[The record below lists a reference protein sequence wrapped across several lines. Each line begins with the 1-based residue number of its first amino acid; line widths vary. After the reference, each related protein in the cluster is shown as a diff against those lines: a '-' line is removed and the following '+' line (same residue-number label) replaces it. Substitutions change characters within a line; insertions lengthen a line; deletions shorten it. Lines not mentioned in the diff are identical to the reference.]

1 MVDRSETFVKGRG
14 EKNFRPPPFSRGGG
28 YGTLTPGDYIMIRIQ
43 NIPLPIGGD
52 LELLRR
58 RAGKALGVRPGAI
71 EDLVLVRQSIDAR
84 KKQDV
89 HYVYTVDVSLKSG
102 EEQAVERAGKKNI
115 ALVTPKPYV
124 FPEVK
129 RRSGTMPVVVGMGPA
144 GLFAALFLARNGI
157 PCVVLERGED
167 VDARTA
173 KVEGFWAGGALDPAS
188 NVQFGE
194 GGAGTFS
201 DGKLTTGT
209 HDPRI
214 SAVMDALVG
223 AGAPADVKWSH
234 KPHIGTDILRQ
245 VVKRIRQE
253 LIALGCDVRFGHQ
266 LTGLETGEGMLT
278 GVRVEGPQ
286 GAYRLD
292 CGALVLA
299 PGHSA
304 RDTFAMLH
312 GAGVPMEQKPFAI
325 GVRIEQ
331 DQAAVSRAQ
340 YGPSWEQLP
349 PSDYKL
355 ACHLP
360 TGRSAFTFCV
370 CPGGEVVAAASAPG
384 QVVTNGM
391 SYRARDGKNINGG
404 FLVGVGPEDFSAF
417 GSDPLA
423 GVRFQEQWEHAA
435 FQLGGGNFYAPAQ
448 RVEDFLLKQPSQ
460 GPGSIRPTYR
470 PGVTWTELDR
480 CLPRAVA
487 DTLRGALPLMD
498 RKLRGFACPDGVLTG
513 VETRSSSPVRILR
526 DETLQSAL
534 RGLYPCGEGAGYAG
548 GRGGIRVSPRDDRPL
563 RRGPAAGGARGSAY
577 KRFCGAKTLAETRL
591 CRVEHFNRQG
601 APSGLFA
608 NRWGQG
614 PGMPVGLSVPR
625 WMVSG
630 WPRPSPRDDRPLRR
644 GPAAGGARGSAYKR
658 FCGAKT
664 LAETRL
670 CRVEHFNRPRGSQR
684 FACKP
689 LGTGAGYAGG
699 IVSAAVDG
707 IRVAEAIAKG

>member
-1 MVDRSETFVKGRG
+1 
-14 EKNFRPPPFSRGGG
+14 
-28 YGTLTPGDYIMIRIQ
+28 MIRIQ

-129 RRSGTMPVVVGMGPA
+129 RCSGTMPVVVGMGPA

-214 SAVMDALVG
+214 STVFRTLVE
-223 AGAPADVKWSH
+223 AGAPADILYQH
-234 KPHIGTDILRQ
+234 KPHIGTDVLRE
-245 VVKRIRQE
+245 VVRRLREE
-253 LIALGCDVRFGHQ
+253 LLSLGCDVRFGHKLAGLDIRSGALAG
-266 LTGLETGEGMLT
+266 LT
-278 GVRVEGPQ
+278 VEGPG
-286 GAYRLD
+286 GAYPLPCD
-292 CGALVLA
+292 ALVLS

-304 RDTFAMLH
+304 RDTFEMLFE
-312 GAGVPMEQKPFAI
+312 AGVNMERKAFAI
-325 GVRIEQ
+325 GVRIEHSQ
-331 DQAAVSRAQ
+331 ELVSRAQ
-340 YGPSWEQLP
+340 FGDFWDRLP
-349 PSDYKL
+349 AADYKL

-404 FLVGVGPEDFSAF
+404 FLVGVGPEDFLAF

-448 RVEDFLLKQPSQ
+448 RVEDFLLRKPSQ
-460 GPGSIRPTYR
+460 GPGSIQPTYR

-480 CLPRAVA
+480 CLPQAVA

-548 GRGGIRVSPRDDRPL
+548 G
-563 RRGPAAGGARGSAY
+563 
-577 KRFCGAKTLAETRL
+577 
-591 CRVEHFNRQG
+591 
-601 APSGLFA
+601 
-608 NRWGQG
+608 
-614 PGMPVGLSVPR
+614 
-625 WMVSG
+625 
-630 WPRPSPRDDRPLRR
+630 
-644 GPAAGGARGSAYKR
+644 
-658 FCGAKT
+658 
-664 LAETRL
+664 
-670 CRVEHFNRPRGSQR
+670 
-684 FACKP
+684 
-689 LGTGAGYAGG
+689 